1 MSEHLPMPDGLL
13 ERVAQQFKLLS
24 EPSRLHILQLLLE
37 GEKTVAEL
45 VAAMETTQA
54 NIVHQLNLLAGGGL
68 VAKGRTGTH
77 MYYRINDPTLTRLND
92 LVCNSLKEQGEADL
106 QQLRYGDSS

>member
-24 EPSRLHILQLLLE
+24 EPSRLRILQLLLE
-37 GEKTVAEL
+37 GEKTVGEL

-54 NIVHQLNLLAGGGL
+54 NITHQLGLLSAGGL
-68 VAKGRTGTH
+68 VAKERAGMH
-77 MYYRINDPTLTRLND
+77 VYYRINDPSLTQLNE
-92 LVCNSLKEQGEADL
+92 LVCSSLKEQGEADL
-106 QQLRYGDSS
+106 QQLRIGN